1 MYLSVNNNV
10 LNTDLFSTLQQNFSS
25 KEQIKIALIGNPN
38 CGKSTLF
45 NALTGL
51 HQKTGNYPGVTVDK
65 KTGVCKAQNP
75 VTKQMQWFRLID
87 LPGTYSLFPKSLD
100 EQVSFNVLM
109 DSKNVDYPDI
119 ILIVVDA
126 SNLKRHLLLATQL
139 IDLGRPCM
147 LVLNMIDAA
156 AANGIEIDIN
166 KLAELVQIPVVSCDA
181 RHEQGVENVKNTFF
195 AFTQNI
201 KPQQGLINIQAIVN
215 KDYAESV
222 HRFVNQTSVY
232 ASLLKQRSN
241 IEKDEKLNAYNKKFF
256 TGFESRDMLFRFE
269 KIKKISLECVNYTSV
284 RKDLKAT
291 DKLDR
296 FTTHPFWGF
305 VIFITVLFLIFQSI
319 FYLAEFPMQWIET
332 GFSFLTQK
340 TRGILPDNFFTSLL
354 TNGILAG
361 LSGIVVFV
369 PQIALLFG
377 FISLL
382 EDSGYMARVSFIMDK
397 LMRKVGLNGR
407 SVIPLISG
415 MACAVPAIMS
425 TRTISNRKERLVTIL
440 ITPLMS
446 CSARLPVYTLL
457 IGIMVPSNYRF
468 GFFDVKGLLLTA
480 LYLLGIIVAIG
491 VAAVLKYILKTK
503 ERSFFMMELP
513 VYRIPQ
519 LKTVL
524 LTMFDKVKVFLF
536 DAGKVIMIISVI
548 LWFLTSYGPKKEF
561 AAIDKNYTETLAKIN
576 SDSLKQEVTTAM
588 ETQKLQASYAGHLG
602 KIIEPAIRP
611 LGFDWKIGISLI
623 TSIAAREVFVGTMA
637 TLYQSRDKEDNLSIR
652 QKMMQ
657 EKDPITGKL
666 VYNFAV
672 CLSLLMFYAFAMQ
685 CMSTLAV
692 VKRETNSY
700 KWPII
705 QFMYMSVLAYAA
717 SLLVYQI
724 LK

>member
-1 MYLSVNNNV
+1 MP
-10 LNTDLFSTLQQNFSS
+10 NTDLFKTLQQKFPA
-25 KEQIKIALIGNPN
+25 KEQLKIALVGNPN

-45 NALTGL
+45 NTLTGL

-75 VTKQMQWFRLID
+75 VTKQIQWFRLID

-100 EQVSFNVLM
+100 EQVSFTVLM
-109 DSKNVDYPDI
+109 DEKNIDYPDI

-126 SNLKRHLLLATQL
+126 SHLKRHLLLATQL
-139 IDLGRPCM
+139 IDLGRPCI
-147 LVLNMIDAA
+147 LVLNMMDAA
-156 AANGIEIDIN
+156 TENGIEID
-166 KLAELVQIPVVSCDA
+166 LERLSELIQVPVVSCNA
-181 RHEQGVENVKNTFF
+181 RQNEGIDEVKKTFF
-195 AFTQNI
+195 AFELEV

-222 HRFVNQTSVY
+222 HRFINQTSIY

-241 IEKDEKLNAYNKKFF
+241 IEKDEHLNIYNQKFF

-269 KIKKISLECVNYTSV
+269 KIKKISLDCVNYTTI
-284 RKDLKAT
+284 RKDLKTT
-291 DKLDR
+291 DRLDR
-296 FTTHPFWGF
+296 AITHPVWGF
-305 VIFITVLFLIFQSI
+305 VIFIGVLFLIFQSI
-319 FYLAEFPMQWIET
+319 FYLAEFPMQWIEI
-332 GFSFLTQK
+332 GFSFITQK
-340 TRGILPDNFFTSLL
+340 AKQYLPDNFLTSLL

-377 FISLL
+377 FISIL

-425 TRTISNRKERLVTIL
+425 TRTISNKKERLVTIL

-457 IGIMVPSNYRF
+457 IGIMIPSSYRI

-480 LYLLGIIVAIG
+480 LYLMGIVVAIA

-524 LTMFDKVKVFLF
+524 LTMFDKVKVFLL
-536 DAGKVIMIISVI
+536 DAGKVIMIISII
-548 LWFLTSYGPKKEF
+548 LWFLTSYGPPKEF
-561 AAIDKNYTETLAKIN
+561 DVINKNYTEAITKTN
-576 SDSLKQEVTTAM
+576 SDSLKKELKIGM

-602 KIIEPAIRP
+602 KIIEPAIKP

-637 TLYQSRDKEDNLSIR
+637 TLYQSGDKEDNLSIR
-652 QKMMQ
+652 QKMMR
-657 EKDPITGKL
+657 EKNPETGNL

-705 QFMYMSVLAYAA
+705 QFIYMSVLAYVA
-717 SLLVYQI
+717 SLLAYQI
-724 LK
+724 FK

>member
-1 MYLSVNNNV
+1 MP
-10 LNTDLFSTLQQNFSS
+10 NTAIFSELTDKFSS
-25 KEQIKIALIGNPN
+25 TQQIKIALIGNPN

-75 VTKQMQWFRLID
+75 VTKQVQWFRLID

-100 EQVSFNVLM
+100 EHVSFDVLM
-109 DSKNVDYPDI
+109 DEKNADYPDI

-139 IDLGRPCM
+139 IDLGRPCI
-147 LVLNMIDAA
+147 LILNMIDAA
-156 AANGIEIDIN
+156 VANGIEIDIT
-166 KLAELVQIPVVSCDA
+166 KLSELLQVPVVSCNA
-181 RHEQGVENVKNTFF
+181 RQHEGIEDVKKKFF
-195 AFTQNI
+195 LFSKET
-201 KPQQGLINIQAIVN
+201 KQQAPVINIQAIVN
-215 KDYAESV
+215 KDYADSV
-222 HRFVNQTSVY
+222 DRYIHQTSVY
-232 ASLLKQRSN
+232 ASLLAQKDKTD
-241 IEKDEKLNAYNKKFF
+241 KDEHLNIYNKKFF

-269 KIKKISLECVNYTSV
+269 KIKKISLECVNYTTA
-284 RKDLKAT
+284 RKDLKTT
-291 DKLDR
+291 DRLDR
-296 FTTHPFWGF
+296 IITHPFWGF
-305 VIFITVLFLIFQSI
+305 VIFIGVLFLIFQSI

-332 GFSFLTQK
+332 GFSFFTRKARELLPEGFLTN
-340 TRGILPDNFFTSLL
+340 LFV
-354 TNGILAG
+354 NGILAG

-377 FISLL
+377 FISIL

-425 TRTISNRKERLVTIL
+425 TRTISNKKERLVTIL

-457 IGIMVPSNYRF
+457 IGIMIPSDYKI
-468 GFFDVKGLLLTA
+468 GIFDYKGLLMTA
-480 LYLLGIIVAIG
+480 LYLMGIVVAIG

-503 ERSFFMMELP
+503 ERSYFMMELP

-524 LTMFDKVKVFLF
+524 ITMFDKVRVFLV
-536 DAGKVIMIISVI
+536 DAGKVIMVISVI
-548 LWFLTSYGPKKEF
+548 LWFLTSYGPSKEF
-561 AAIDKNYTETLAKIN
+561 ERIDKTYHETLAKAN
-576 SDSLKQEVTTAM
+576 TDSLKQELATGVQ
-588 ETQKLQASYAGHLG
+588 TQKLQASYAGHLG
-602 KIIEPAIRP
+602 KIIEPVIKP

-652 QKMMQ
+652 QKMIR
-657 EKDPITGKL
+657 EKDPETGKV

-705 QFMYMSVLAYAA
+705 QFVYMSVLAYTA